1 VSINRIS
8 GNILQDNLQRGANLS
23 FQGNLIFVDVL
34 NNRVGVRNSS
44 PTDSFDV
51 TGTAA
56 ATDVRV
62 VSATANG
69 IFYAGPTQ
77 LALTNSNLQFDG
89 TTLTLTGTANVAN
102 INIAGDIVTVGNISG
117 GNLSTTG
124 QVTASGNISGG
135 NLAVTGDVSAA
146 DIIVTG
152 EISATGNVTG
162 GNVVTAGDILG
173 NNLSLSGT
181 ADITG
186 TANIANVNI
195 AGNSISADS
204 GVLELGSNANVSITG
219 GSADYVL
226 STDGSGNLTWIAGSE
241 IVGAL
246 GNLAISNTTILANIA
261 NGNITLEPAGTGLV
275 IIDTV
280 TGLTIPVG
288 NTAQQPDPALTGTIR
303 FNTDAGRLE
312 VYDGAE
318 WDSVAA
324 GVTNQLFSG
333 DDSTVTFALD
343 RSSTSAATLVM
354 FNGVVQIPS
363 VAYVVTANSITF
375 AEAPLSTDVID
386 IRFL

>member
-1 VSINRIS
+1 
-8 GNILQDNLQRGANLS
+8 LQRGANLS

-135 NLAVTGDVSAA
+135 NLAVTGNVSAV
-146 DIIVTG
+146 DITVTG

-173 NNLSLSGT
+173 NNLTLTGT

-195 AGNSISADS
+195 AGNAISADS

-275 IIDTV
+275 VIDTV

-288 NTAQQPDPALTGTIR
+288 NTAQQPNPALTGTIR

-312 VYDGAE
+312 VYDGVE

-324 GVTNQLFSG
+324 GVTNQLLAG
-333 DDSTVTFALD
+333 DDSTVTFTLD

-363 VAYVVTANSITF
+363 IAYVVVANSITF

>member
-1 VSINRIS
+1 MAINRIS

-23 FQGNLIFVDVL
+23 FQGDLIYIDVINDRL
-34 NNRVGVRNSS
+34 GVNTTAPQDRFN
-44 PTDSFDV
+44 V
-51 TGTAA
+51 VGTANV
-56 ATDVRV
+56 TDVRV
-62 VSATANG
+62 TSSTANG
-69 IFYAGPTQ
+69 IFYAGPSQ

-89 TTLTLTGTANVAN
+89 ATLTLVGTANVAN
-102 INIAGDIVTVGNISG
+102 INISGNIATAGNITGGNLLTNGQVLATGNIAGGNLAVVGSVDAANISAVGNISG
-117 GNLSTTG
+117 GNI
-124 QVTASGNISGG
+124 VTSGN
-135 NLAVTGDVSAA
+135 VS
-146 DIIVTG
+146 
-152 EISATGNVTG
+152 
-162 GNVVTAGDILG
+162 G
-173 NNLSLSGT
+173 NNLTLTGT

-186 TANIANVNI
+186 SANIANVNI
-195 AGNSISADS
+195 AGNTISADS

-226 STDGSGNLTWIAGSE
+226 STDGSGNLSWIAGSE
-241 IVGAL
+241 ILGAL
-246 GNLAISNTTILANIA
+246 GNLAISNTTIIANIA
-261 NGNITLEPAGTGLV
+261 NGNITLEPTGTGLV
-275 IIDTV
+275 VIDTT